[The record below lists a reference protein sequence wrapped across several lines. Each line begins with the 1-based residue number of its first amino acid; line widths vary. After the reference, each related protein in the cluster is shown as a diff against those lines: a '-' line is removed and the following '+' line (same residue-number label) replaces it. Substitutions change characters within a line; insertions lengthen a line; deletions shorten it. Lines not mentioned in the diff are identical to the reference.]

1 MHLQEM
7 RAVRMMLQ
15 MQTILVDGKKV
26 TVPGKSFEDA
36 KLFVLSQAWF
46 NQVKHPKIEPIKEEI
61 KK

>member
-1 MHLQEM
+1 MI
-7 RAVRMMLQ
+7 LQ
-15 MQTILVDGKKV
+15 MQTILVDGKEA

-61 KK
+61 KE

>member
-1 MHLQEM
+1 
-7 RAVRMMLQ
+7 MMLQ